1 MSIRLAFET
10 HIQDLNEAKEEIQE
24 LAEQRNFQAFPDE
37 QGISVMF
44 CPLGIME
51 IQFEQ
56 EDGPQWKM
64 EGECITTPAGP
75 GLHKAAADVRLIA
88 HLWDSVCSAGVFF
101 ILKGMTDLWMR
112 CVV

>member
-51 IQFEQ
+51 I
-56 EDGPQWKM
+56 
-64 EGECITTPAGP
+64 
-75 GLHKAAADVRLIA
+75 
-88 HLWDSVCSAGVFF
+88 
-101 ILKGMTDLWMR
+101 
-112 CVV
+112 